1 MAPLSAARAAAGRL
15 RSILQYLQLLHAG
28 IPPTSFPR
36 PIRPP
41 ALPRM
46 LHLLLPPSLN
56 KTVDSSPLPRCR
68 RARANLVEVRG
79 TATGHC
85 VSALAVRVGQLAGL
99 MQSALCR
106 ASWEHTLIF
115 FLTLLVWIRAGSL
128 LTAPPANRPGLPP
141 ANIKALQ
148 HARYKPSRPSSLP
161 LLICAR
167 PVPATKGIAIFRESA
182 PRAPLAPSLLSSSL
196 APARHPAYHGNCT
209 LICSYSFVHI
219 DLCLRRPAQPAQLAA
234 THANRPGLNPAKSKA
249 RRHHG
254 KPHPLA
260 LLPYCP
266 TPTPLFL
273 PYNRSPPSTTQQSC
287 QRAGRATLPA
297 RACVSAPNIVCAY
310 AECHGAQCPH
320 ADLFLFYCPC
330 WLVFSQARAARSRK
344 RQPARACPGQKQ
356 GTAAPR

>member
-106 ASWEHTLIF
+106 ASWEHTMIF
-115 FLTLLVWIRAGSL
+115 FLTRLVWIRAGSL
-128 LTAPPANRPGLPP
+128 LAAPPANRPGLPP

-161 LLICAR
+161 ILS
-167 PVPATKGIAIFRESA
+167 PP
-182 PRAPLAPSLLSSSL
+182 PLSPSSF
-196 APARHPAYHGNCT
+196 APARCQPPKESAMPFSVKVRLARPWHPAFF
-209 LICSYSFVHI
+209 L
-219 DLCLRRPAQPAQLAA
+219 
-234 THANRPGLNPAKSKA
+234 
-249 RRHHG
+249 
-254 KPHPLA
+254 HPLR
-260 LLPYCP
+260 
-266 TPTPLFL
+266 PLA
-273 PYNRSPPSTTQQSC
+273 TQHIT
-287 QRAGRATLPA
+287 AIA
-297 RACVSAPNIVCAY
+297 R
-310 AECHGAQCPH
+310 
-320 ADLFLFYCPC
+320 
-330 WLVFSQARAARSRK
+330 
-344 RQPARACPGQKQ
+344 
-356 GTAAPR
+356 